1 MDKNI
6 AVFNLLSYETQ
17 NFLTLVFNFIDFIKN
32 SKVTITKQDGT
43 KISYYLSNN
52 DSMLNLSILL
62 SVLYTKNDFKN
73 FFNSEGITISNILK
87 QFNKNIKDFELKS
100 DIKQTTSFNEYNLE
114 EIIDEIMQNE
124 DSLYFINN
132 GASIEDES
140 FESKNK
146 ITSEIKIFQF
156 LNYIISNPQS
166 NNYIEIILEKLY
178 KLDDYNTEIII
189 PKLIDLIDYEAKDY
203 YSFNYDTD
211 VDTSIINN
219 TITYEYDN
227 LSLIQCKNKCFIRLK
242 KQITINGIKLPKYL
256 KIESIEVNNRVYTDF
271 LMIKTLLF
279 NVTYNKI
286 KFRCS
291 NDIEFSINKEILFGN
306 SKEDEHVLAEDFIC
320 YLSKVSKEIFEID
333 KRQEVTDILSKIYN
347 LNENDLYNTSDNT
360 TNIDTKD
367 ETYMQKEQSNLEKY
381 GENLTNMFYLKD
393 PSIGRDDIIRKIERI
408 LLYPERDKSII
419 ITGPAGTGKTAVVKG
434 LAYRIQKGIV
444 PQALNDIKIISI
456 DAPSIVSGCKYVGTL
471 EEKLKGIL
479 DEAST
484 DKNIIIFIDE
494 VHQVMGAGRSEGNK
508 VTIAEI
514 LKPYLDYGK
523 VRIIGATTD
532 EEYLEN
538 IESNTAFKSRL
549 KRIKLEEPERDVI
562 YEIINDLINAY
573 NKISYSKVIMDED
586 EKDKII
592 NFLIDATTTKSR
604 TFNDRVNNPR
614 LVLDIVKEAYAIAAL
629 SDRFE
634 VTIDDFIEALND
646 EERIY
651 DSSKQRCIQMLKQKT
666 NYKKEKAIILEFK
679 PEKYELHPLE

>member
-333 KRQEVTDILSKIYN
+333 KRQEVSDILSKIYN

-679 PEKYELHPLE
+679 PKK

>member
-62 SVLYTKNDFKN
+62 SVLYTKNDFKI

-87 QFNKNIKDFELKS
+87 QFNKNIKDFEFKS

-203 YSFNYDTD
+203 YSFNYNTD

-586 EKDKII
+586 EKDRII

-629 SDRFE
+629 NDRFE

-679 PEKYELHPLE
+679 PKK

>member
-17 NFLTLVFNFIDFIKN
+17 NFLTIVFNFIDFIKN

-132 GASIEDES
+132 GASIEDED

-242 KQITINGIKLPKYL
+242 KQITINDIKLPKYL

-320 YLSKVSKEIFEID
+320 YLSKVSKEIFEIN

-479 DEAST
+479 DEASI

-629 SDRFE
+629 NDRFE

-679 PEKYELHPLE
+679 PKK

>member
-17 NFLTLVFNFIDFIKN
+17 NFLTIVFNFIDFIKN

-62 SVLYTKNDFKN
+62 SVLYIKNDFKN

-132 GASIEDES
+132 GASIEDED

-320 YLSKVSKEIFEID
+320 YLSKVSKEIFEIN

-479 DEAST
+479 DEASI

-549 KRIKLEEPERDVI
+549 KRIKLEEPERNVI

-586 EKDKII
+586 ERDKII

-629 SDRFE
+629 NDRFE

-679 PEKYELHPLE
+679 PKK

>member
-17 NFLTLVFNFIDFIKN
+17 NFLTIVFNFIDFIKN

-62 SVLYTKNDFKN
+62 SVLYIKNDFKN

-320 YLSKVSKEIFEID
+320 YLSKVSKEIFEIN

-479 DEAST
+479 DEASI

-629 SDRFE
+629 NDRFE

-679 PEKYELHPLE
+679 PKK

>member
-211 VDTSIINN
+211 VDTSIINS

-679 PEKYELHPLE
+679 PKK

>member
-114 EIIDEIMQNE
+114 EIIDEIMENE

-132 GASIEDES
+132 GASIEDEC

-211 VDTSIINN
+211 VDTSISNN

-367 ETYMQKEQSNLEKY
+367 KTYMQKEQSNLEKY

-679 PEKYELHPLE
+679 PKK

>member
-203 YSFNYDTD
+203 YSFNYNTD

-549 KRIKLEEPERDVI
+549 KRIKLEEPERNVI

-586 EKDKII
+586 ERDKII

-679 PEKYELHPLE
+679 PKK

>member
-17 NFLTLVFNFIDFIKN
+17 NFLTIVFNFIDFIKN

-62 SVLYTKNDFKN
+62 SVLYIKNDFKN

-178 KLDDYNTEIII
+178 KLDDYNAEIII

-444 PQALNDIKIISI
+444 PQTLNDIKIISI

-586 EKDKII
+586 ERDKII

-679 PEKYELHPLE
+679 PKK

>member
-479 DEAST
+479 DEASI

-629 SDRFE
+629 NDRFE

-679 PEKYELHPLE
+679 PKK

>member
-211 VDTSIINN
+211 VDTSIINS

-523 VRIIGATTD
+523 IRIIGATTD

-679 PEKYELHPLE
+679 PKK

>member
-43 KISYYLSNN
+43 KISYYISNN

-203 YSFNYDTD
+203 YSFNYNTD

-393 PSIGRDDIIRKIERI
+393 PSIGRDDIIKKIERI

-562 YEIINDLINAY
+562 YEIVNDLINAY

-629 SDRFE
+629 NDRFE

-679 PEKYELHPLE
+679 PKK

>member
-320 YLSKVSKEIFEID
+320 YLSKVSKEIFEIN

-479 DEAST
+479 DEASI

-629 SDRFE
+629 NDRFE

-679 PEKYELHPLE
+679 PKK

>member
-203 YSFNYDTD
+203 YSFNYNTD

-523 VRIIGATTD
+523 IRIIGATTD

-679 PEKYELHPLE
+679 PKK

>member
-479 DEAST
+479 DEANT

-679 PEKYELHPLE
+679 PEK

>member
-203 YSFNYDTD
+203 YSFNYNTD

-393 PSIGRDDIIRKIERI
+393 PSIGRDDIIKKIERI

-629 SDRFE
+629 NDRFE

-651 DSSKQRCIQMLKQKT
+651 DSSKQRCIQVLKQKT
-666 NYKKEKAIILEFK
+666 NYKKEKAIVLEFK
-679 PEKYELHPLE
+679 PKK

>member
-17 NFLTLVFNFIDFIKN
+17 NFLTIVFNFIDFIKN

-62 SVLYTKNDFKN
+62 SVLYIKNDFKN

-320 YLSKVSKEIFEID
+320 YLSRVSKEIFEID

-444 PQALNDIKIISI
+444 PQTLNDIKIISI

-586 EKDKII
+586 ERDKII

-679 PEKYELHPLE
+679 PKK

>member
-156 LNYIISNPQS
+156 LNYIISNTQS

-679 PEKYELHPLE
+679 PKK

>member
-211 VDTSIINN
+211 VDTSIINS

-333 KRQEVTDILSKIYN
+333 KRQEVSDILSKIYN

-456 DAPSIVSGCKYVGTL
+456 DASSIVSGCKYVGTL

-679 PEKYELHPLE
+679 PEK

>member
-62 SVLYTKNDFKN
+62 SVLYTKNDFKI

-87 QFNKNIKDFELKS
+87 QFNKNIKDFEFKS

-203 YSFNYDTD
+203 YSFNYNTD

-549 KRIKLEEPERDVI
+549 KRIKLEEPERNVI

-651 DSSKQRCIQMLKQKT
+651 DSSKQRCIQVLKQKT

-679 PEKYELHPLE
+679 PKK

>member
-156 LNYIISNPQS
+156 LNYIISNTQS

-211 VDTSIINN
+211 VDTSIINS

-629 SDRFE
+629 SDRLE

-679 PEKYELHPLE
+679 PKK

>member
-156 LNYIISNPQS
+156 LNYIISNTQS

-333 KRQEVTDILSKIYN
+333 KRQEVSDILSKIYN

-679 PEKYELHPLE
+679 PKK

>member
-203 YSFNYDTD
+203 YSFNYNTD

-679 PEKYELHPLE
+679 PKK

>member
-211 VDTSIINN
+211 VDTSISNN

-333 KRQEVTDILSKIYN
+333 KRQEVSDILSKIYN

-679 PEKYELHPLE
+679 PKK